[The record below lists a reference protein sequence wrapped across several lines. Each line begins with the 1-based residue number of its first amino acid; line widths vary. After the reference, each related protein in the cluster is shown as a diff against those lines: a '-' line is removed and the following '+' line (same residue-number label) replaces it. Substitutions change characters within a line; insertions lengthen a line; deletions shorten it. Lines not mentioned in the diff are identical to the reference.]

1 MDTGLY
7 GTGYDP
13 IVSQNLIRFDLDDRC
28 KGDVN
33 QDDFP

>member
-13 IVSQNLIRFDLDDRC
+13 IISQSLIHFDLEDRC
-28 KGDVN
+28 KGYVD